1 VLQGY
6 HSLEIRSFFK
16 SNPPIKTVKKMI
28 PLIFWAI
35 GIVLILAI
43 FLFVKLKY
51 IKHKFT
57 WVLIILGVLFLYV
70 SFMLSIAGQGLE
82 LNNAEGIKSA
92 GQVYMGWLSNAFG
105 NMKILTTNA
114 VKDYDW
120 NVNSSIIGR

>member
-1 VLQGY
+1 
-6 HSLEIRSFFK
+6 
-16 SNPPIKTVKKMI
+16 MI